1 MKVLTLCDLKIGKLT
16 NQCQTKINGAQAPI
30 WKLKETNMKY
40 IRPVFD
46 DDFSEDIPANIA
58 DLVEQYLI
66 NSPNLSDYIEE
77 TDLISDQVL
86 VILYDANDDKLGR
99 IRDLYNSRIR
109 DIADFVEAN
118 YDVDGFARWMLSE
131 IKDW

>member
-1 MKVLTLCDLKIGKLT
+1 M
-16 NQCQTKINGAQAPI
+16 TKI
-30 WKLKETNMKY
+30 KY
-40 IRPVFD
+40 IRPIFD

-109 DIADFVEAN
+109 DIADYVEAN
-118 YDVDGFARWMLSE
+118 YDVDGFARWMLNE
-131 IKDW
+131 VKDW

>member
-1 MKVLTLCDLKIGKLT
+1 M
-16 NQCQTKINGAQAPI
+16 TK
-30 WKLKETNMKY
+30 MKY
-40 IRPVFD
+40 VRPVFD

-66 NSPNLSDYIEE
+66 NSPNLSDYLEE

-99 IRDLYNSRIR
+99 IRDIYNKRIR
-109 DIADFVEAN
+109 DLADFVEAN
-118 YDVDGFARWMLSE
+118 YDCDGFARWMLNE
-131 IKDW
+131 VKDW

>member
-1 MKVLTLCDLKIGKLT
+1 
-16 NQCQTKINGAQAPI
+16 
-30 WKLKETNMKY
+30 MKY
-40 IRPVFD
+40 VRPVFD
-46 DDFSEDIPANIA
+46 DDFSEEIPANIA

-99 IRDLYNSRIR
+99 IRDLYNSKIR
-109 DIADFVEAN
+109 DIANYVEAN
-118 YDVDGFARWMLSE
+118 YDCDGFARWMLNE
-131 IKDW
+131 VKDW

>member
-1 MKVLTLCDLKIGKLT
+1 
-16 NQCQTKINGAQAPI
+16 
-30 WKLKETNMKY
+30 MKY
-40 IRPVFD
+40 VRPVFD
-46 DDFSEDIPANIA
+46 DDFSEEIPSNIA

-99 IRDLYNSRIR
+99 IRDIYNKRIR
-109 DIADFVEAN
+109 DIADFVEEN
-118 YDVDGFARWMLSE
+118 YDCDGFARWMLQE
-131 IKDW
+131 VKDW

>member
-1 MKVLTLCDLKIGKLT
+1 
-16 NQCQTKINGAQAPI
+16 
-30 WKLKETNMKY
+30 MKY
-40 IRPVFD
+40 VRPVFD
-46 DDFSEDIPANIA
+46 DDYSEDIPTNIA

-99 IRDLYNSRIR
+99 IRDLYNSKIR
-109 DIADFVEAN
+109 DMADYVEAN
-118 YDVDGFARWMLSE
+118 HDCDGFARWMLNE
-131 IKDW
+131 VKDW

>member
-1 MKVLTLCDLKIGKLT
+1 
-16 NQCQTKINGAQAPI
+16 
-30 WKLKETNMKY
+30 MKY
-40 IRPVFD
+40 VRPIFD
-46 DDFSEDIPANIA
+46 DDYSEEIPANIA

-99 IRDLYNSRIR
+99 IRDIYNKRIR
-109 DIADFVEAN
+109 DLAYLVEVN
-118 YDVDGFARWMLSE
+118 HDVDGFASWMVQQV
-131 IKDW
+131 KDW